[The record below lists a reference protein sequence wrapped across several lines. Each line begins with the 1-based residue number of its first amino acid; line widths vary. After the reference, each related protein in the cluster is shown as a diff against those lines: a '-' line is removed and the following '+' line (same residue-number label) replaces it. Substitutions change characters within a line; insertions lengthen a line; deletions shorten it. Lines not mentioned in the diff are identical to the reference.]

1 MNLLDI
7 FVSNAHAAAPATA
20 PGGGG
25 TGYESIIML
34 VAMGAIFYFLL
45 IRPQS
50 RRAKAHKQLVES
62 LSIGDQVVTAGGVHG
77 KITALQDASVMVE
90 IAAGVKIKVNRAS
103 IVGGEKSSGEPGESI

>member
-1 MNLLDI
+1 MSLLDF
-7 FVSNAHAAAPATA
+7 FVSNAHAAAPDAA

-50 RRAKAHKQLVES
+50 KRAKSARWPGCFLQSGYHMSAPKAAEFWPK
-62 LSIGDQVVTAGGVHG
+62 A
-77 KITALQDASVMVE
+77 TAL
-90 IAAGVKIKVNRAS
+90 
-103 IVGGEKSSGEPGESI
+103 

>member
-1 MNLLDI
+1 MNMFNF
-7 FVSNAHAAAPATA
+7 FVSEAHAAAPAAA

-50 RRAKAHKQLVES
+50 KRAKAHKELVES

-77 KITALQDASVMVE
+77 KIVALQESVVTVE
-90 IAAGVKIKVNRAS
+90 IAAGVKVKFNRSS
-103 IVGGEKSSGEPGESI
+103 IVGGQKSSGEQGE

>member
-7 FVSNAHAAAPATA
+7 FVSEAHAEAATA
-20 PGGGG
+20 VPGGGG

-50 RRAKAHKQLVES
+50 KRAKAHKQLVQS
-62 LSIGDQVVTAGGVHG
+62 LSIGDQVVTAGGMHG
-77 KITALQDASVMVE
+77 KIVALQESAVTVE
-90 IAAGVKIKVNRAS
+90 IAAGVKVKFNRAS
-103 IVGGEKSSGEPGESI
+103 IVGGEKTAGEKSE